1 MCFFWVGLISNVNS
15 APHKLLTAPLNH
27 LDTTVKLTDV
37 LLLSCGE
44 RILLLLGRREL
55 LHCQS
60 AGPLE
65 QLQYM
70 KLLSDIKHLHLFIVI
85 YAKASEAYANVT
97 NNYFSRITSKA
108 AELYCGTLLQTKVFQ
123 S

>member
-1 MCFFWVGLISNVNS
+1 ML
-15 APHKLLTAPLNH
+15 
-27 LDTTVKLTDV
+27 KLTDV

-44 RILLLLGRREL
+44 RVLLLLGRREL

-97 NNYFSRITSKA
+97 NNYFSRITSKE
-108 AELYCGTLLQTKVFQ
+108 AERYCGTLLQTKVFQ